1 MGKIENLIRAEA
13 LLDNN
18 TEHNKI
24 CKEIVSFAERN
35 NVPMALLLYIA
46 VGTTAHKENAF
57 KQGYKVFQHE
67 KATKVMLMSELISKY
82 FNMPSVRTNDRV
94 VHFCSRY
101 YTYQGGNV
109 TNFQNILKT
118 KDKNSFNIKNFKTA
132 KDVGKFFFGD
142 NNDYTDK
149 GYIAQTLVKKQY

>member
-18 TEHNKI
+18 TEHNKV

-57 KQGYKVFQHE
+57 KQGYKAFQHE
-67 KATKVMLMSELISKY
+67 KATKVMLMSE
-82 FNMPSVRTNDRV
+82 
-94 VHFCSRY
+94 
-101 YTYQGGNV
+101 
-109 TNFQNILKT
+109 
-118 KDKNSFNIKNFKTA
+118 
-132 KDVGKFFFGD
+132 
-142 NNDYTDK
+142 
-149 GYIAQTLVKKQY
+149 